1 MDIIIRNTGDQ
12 PIYQQIYDQIRAQIL
27 TGDLSVAE
35 PLPSIRQLATGLRIS
50 VITTKRAYDNLERD
64 GFIITVP
71 GKGSFVAEKNL
82 ELVREVHLK
91 EIESLLSTI
100 LTKARLSNISHEEL
114 IELLNLLEKENKYG

>member
-114 IELLNLLEKENKYG
+114 IELFTLLEKENKYG

>member
-27 TGDLSVAE
+27 IGDLSVAE

-64 GFIITVP
+64 GFIVAIP

>member
-1 MDIIIRNTGDQ
+1 VDIIIRNTGDQ

>member
-27 TGDLSVAE
+27 TGGLSVAE

-64 GFIITVP
+64 GFIVAIP

>member
-64 GFIITVP
+64 GFIVAIP